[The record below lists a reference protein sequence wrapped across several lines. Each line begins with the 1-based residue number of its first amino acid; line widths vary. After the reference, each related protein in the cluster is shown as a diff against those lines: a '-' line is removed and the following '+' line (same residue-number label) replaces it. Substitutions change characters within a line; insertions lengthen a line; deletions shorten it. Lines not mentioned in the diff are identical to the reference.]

1 MKKFNVFGKR
11 LLSVAEV
18 LLLATMMGAPLTAS
32 AQVTIGS
39 GDLPQATLDIV
50 GAATETGKAFR
61 MTDGNQA
68 DGKVLTVVGDNGI
81 ATWKNARL
89 TILQATEPQPT
100 TPKSVLIKDYS
111 TQSTI
116 FVDTDAY
123 IDLPPG
129 RYMIITM
136 MPVYFNFEIPAL
148 ESMNYRV
155 VLTEDGVTTSGIS
168 IAVPG
173 PQRADIMQRYISM
186 FTVNTSSDTTTTRYY
201 VGYSQFL
208 YRDST
213 GTNITAT
220 HPNAA
225 TNTASFIRS
234 GTAGYVY
241 AIPMN

>member
-1 MKKFNVFGKR
+1 
-11 LLSVAEV
+11 
-18 LLLATMMGAPLTAS
+18 
-32 AQVTIGS
+32 
-39 GDLPQATLDIV
+39 
-50 GAATETGKAFR
+50 

-81 ATWKNARL
+81 ATWKNAGL

-100 TPKSVLIKDYS
+100 TPKSVLIKDYP
-111 TQSTI
+111 TTSTI

-123 IDLPPG
+123 VDLPPG

-136 MPVYFNFEIPAL
+136 MPVYFNFEIPAF

-155 VLTEDGVTTSGIS
+155 VLTKDGVNASGIS
-168 IAVPG
+168 ITVPG
-173 PQRADIMQRYISM
+173 PQRADITQRNLSI
-186 FTVNTSSDTTTTRYY
+186 FTITSSGTTTTRYY